1 MEART
6 QFTFYESFFKA
17 VSRIRKAADRAAAY
31 DAICA
36 YALYG
41 TEPNMEQMPDT
52 AAVAFEVAKPNLDVS
67 RRKAKNGRLGGAA
80 KQSEASAKQTQA
92 NDKQIE
98 ANPKQEKEQEKVKE
112 KEKEQMLFINPPNP
126 LAAVMSAYM
135 GKVNPTPSQMSMEEL
150 KGYVESMG
158 ADVCLRAID
167 IALDAKKANWNYIR
181 AILRDK
187 KKQGVKCIADWDA
200 LDAKFEK
207 QRGNGNG
214 VTQHELPDL

>member
-1 MEART
+1 
-6 QFTFYESFFKA
+6 
-17 VSRIRKAADRAAAY
+17 
-31 DAICA
+31 
-36 YALYG
+36 
-41 TEPNMEQMPDT
+41 MEQIPDT

-67 RRKAKNGRLGGAA
+67 RRKAKNGRLGGAV

-92 NDKQIE
+92 KDKQIE
-98 ANPKQEKEQEKVKE
+98 ANAKQVKEQVKE
-112 KEKEQMLFINPPNP
+112 KEKEQMLFFNPPNP

>member
-1 MEART
+1 MAREFFCAYHSMLDDMEALSDAEKGRL
-6 QFTFYESFFKA
+6 FTACLIYSKTGEAPQLGGNERILFPSFR
-17 VSRIRKAADRAAAY
+17 SQIDRDNEKY
-31 DAICA
+31 KSKC
-36 YALYG
+36 
-41 TEPNMEQMPDT
+41 EQMQ
-52 AAVAFEVAKPNLDVS
+52 ANAS
-67 RRKAKNGRLGGAA
+67 R
-80 KQSEASAKQTQA
+80 SKQTLPNRPQG
-92 NDKQIE
+92 KG
-98 ANPKQEKEQEKVKE
+98 KEEGEGKE
-112 KEKEQMLFINPPNP
+112 KGDFFNPPNP
-126 LAAVMSAYM
+126 LSAVMSAYM